1 MLHTSG
7 LRPLHANVGEDSVDV
22 AGVESL
28 DRRRRLPA
36 RPAHRAAVADLAA
49 GQSARRLGTPQGRQ
63 AHRGPAPSRRHGSAV
78 SRLAV
83 HHLELDRAYIVW
95 LSALSGSCL
104 RAA

>member
-1 MLHTSG
+1 MLGKINPSSAIWQTASDLIARIG
-7 LRPLHANVGEDSVDV
+7 NVAKKVVVDV

-83 HHLELDRAYIVW
+83 HHLELDRAYNV
-95 LSALSGSCL
+95 
-104 RAA
+104 